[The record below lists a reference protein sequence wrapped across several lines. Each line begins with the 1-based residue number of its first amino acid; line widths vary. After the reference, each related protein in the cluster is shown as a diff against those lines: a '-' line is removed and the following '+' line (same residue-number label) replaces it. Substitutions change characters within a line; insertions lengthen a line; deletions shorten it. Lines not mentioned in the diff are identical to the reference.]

1 MSIIYGKNLYKIY
14 MLKFLG
20 ALNMIKTR
28 EIFRN
33 ISLFS
38 HLSDNE
44 IEKLIE
50 ISSISK
56 YDKNSILY
64 YETEDMDKLLF
75 LVEGQIKVYKI
86 DKYDNEIFLYYI
98 YSNSMVSEL
107 SNLNDNNI
115 RCFSNAEFVEDSTV
129 LLVDFEK
136 FKEMFLYENE
146 FIKKFIEQLIY
157 KNQQLQCIV
166 NRELVFDATSKVAF
180 MLINDLKM
188 FNQLKRT
195 EVSLLLHIQPETL
208 SRVLKK
214 LSRSEIIIIE
224 KGKIIINNEEELR
237 SIYLGI

>member
-1 MSIIYGKNLYKIY
+1 
-14 MLKFLG
+14 
-20 ALNMIKTR
+20 MINSK
-28 EIFRN
+28 EIFKN
-33 ISLFS
+33 INLFS
-38 HLSDNE
+38 HLEDNE
-44 IEKLIE
+44 IESLIE

-64 YETEDMDKLLF
+64 YETENMDKLLF
-75 LVEGQIKVYKI
+75 LIEGQLKVYKI

-98 YSNSMVSEL
+98 YPNSMISEL
-107 SNLNDNNI
+107 SNLNENKI
-115 RCFSNAEFVEDSTV
+115 QCFSNAEFVDDS
-129 LLVDFEK
+129 LILSIDYEK
-136 FKEMFLYENE
+136 FKKMFLYENE
-146 FIKKFIEQLIY
+146 FILKFIEELIY

-180 MLINDLKM
+180 MLMNDLKM

-214 LSRSEIIIIE
+214 LSRSEIITIE

>member
-1 MSIIYGKNLYKIY
+1 
-14 MLKFLG
+14 
-20 ALNMIKTR
+20 MINSK
-28 EIFRN
+28 EIFKN
-33 ISLFS
+33 INLFS
-38 HLSDNE
+38 HLEDNE
-44 IEKLIE
+44 IESLIE

-64 YETEDMDKLLF
+64 YETENMDKLLF
-75 LVEGQIKVYKI
+75 LIEGQIKVYKI

-98 YSNSMVSEL
+98 YPNSMISEL
-107 SNLNDNNI
+107 SNLNDKNI
-115 RCFSNAEFVEDSTV
+115 RCFSNAEFVDDS
-129 LLVDFEK
+129 LILSIDYEK

-146 FIKKFIEQLIY
+146 FILKFIEELIY

-180 MLINDLKM
+180 MLINNLKM

-195 EVSLLLHIQPETL
+195 EVSLLLHIQSETL

-214 LSRSEIIIIE
+214 LSRSEIITIE

-237 SIYLGI
+237 SVYLGI

>member
-1 MSIIYGKNLYKIY
+1 
-14 MLKFLG
+14 
-20 ALNMIKTR
+20 MISSK
-28 EIFRN
+28 EIFKN

-38 HLSDNE
+38 HLNDSE
-44 IEKLIE
+44 IDSLIE

-75 LVEGQIKVYKI
+75 LIEGQIKVYKI

-98 YSNSMVSEL
+98 YSNSMISEL
-107 SNLNDNNI
+107 SNLNENKI
-115 RCFSNAEFVEDSTV
+115 QCFSNAEFVEDSV
-129 LLVDFEK
+129 ILSIDYQK
-136 FKEMFLYENE
+136 FKEMFLFENA
-146 FIKKFIEQLIY
+146 FILKFIEELIY

-214 LSRSEIIIIE
+214 LNRSEIISIDR
-224 KGKIIINNEEELR
+224 GKISINNYDELK
-237 SIYLGI
+237 SIYLGM

>member
-1 MSIIYGKNLYKIY
+1 
-14 MLKFLG
+14 
-20 ALNMIKTR
+20 MINSK
-28 EIFRN
+28 EIFKN
-33 ISLFS
+33 INLFS
-38 HLSDNE
+38 HLEDNE
-44 IEKLIE
+44 IERLIE

-64 YETEDMDKLLF
+64 YETENMDKLLF
-75 LVEGQIKVYKI
+75 LIEGQIKVYKI

-98 YSNSMVSEL
+98 YPNSMISEL
-107 SNLNDNNI
+107 SNLNENKI
-115 RCFSNAEFVEDSTV
+115 QCFSNAEFVDDS
-129 LLVDFEK
+129 LILSIDYEK

-146 FIKKFIEQLIY
+146 FILKFIEELIY

-214 LSRSEIIIIE
+214 LSRSEIITIE

>member
-1 MSIIYGKNLYKIY
+1 
-14 MLKFLG
+14 
-20 ALNMIKTR
+20 MIKTKD
-28 EIFRN
+28 IFKN

-38 HLSDNE
+38 HLDDLE
-44 IEKLIE
+44 IQSLVE

-98 YSNSMVSEL
+98 YKNSMISEL
-107 SNLNDNNI
+107 SNLNESKI
-115 RCFSNAEFVEDSTV
+115 QCFSNAEFVEDSTI
-129 LLVDFEK
+129 LAIDYEK
-136 FKEMFLYENE
+136 FKEMFLYENT
-146 FIKKFIEQLIY
+146 FILKFIEELIY
-157 KNQQLQCIV
+157 KNQQMQCIV

-188 FNQLKRT
+188 FNNLKRT

-214 LSRSEIIIIE
+214 LSRSEIISIE
-224 KGKIIINNEEELR
+224 KGKVIINNDEELR